1 MKNIYQDSN
10 DNISSKS
17 ESKWLNIKL
26 LLEKKLILENSINE
40 IKLKIQEQLSSKLSE
55 IYKDKLMIQSL
66 IEKNKNLISSWKN
79 KENNNISWNNYN
91 YNFNITKDLKDLY
104 PGSVDDII
112 QFFFLFQR
120 KSFSYDTF
128 N

>member
-17 ESKWLNIKL
+17 ESKWLNIKIL
-26 LLEKKLILENSINE
+26 LKKKLILENSINE

-55 IYKDKLMIQSL
+55 IYKEKLMIQSL
-66 IEKNKNLISSWKN
+66 IENNKNLISSWKN

-112 QFFFLFQR
+112 QFFFISEKIIQL
-120 KSFSYDTF
+120 
-128 N
+128 

>member
-26 LLEKKLILENSINE
+26 LLKKKLIFENSINE
-40 IKLKIQEQLSSKLSE
+40 IKLKIQEQLSPKLSE
-55 IYKDKLMIQSL
+55 IYKEKLMIQSL

-112 QFFFLFQR
+112 HFFFISEKIIQL
-120 KSFSYDTF
+120 
-128 N
+128 

>member
-26 LLEKKLILENSINE
+26 LLKKKLILENSINE

-55 IYKDKLMIQSL
+55 IYKEKLMIQSL

-112 QFFFLFQR
+112 QFFFISEKIIQL
-120 KSFSYDTF
+120 
-128 N
+128 

>member
-26 LLEKKLILENSINE
+26 LLKKKLILENSINE

-55 IYKDKLMIQSL
+55 IYKEKLMIQSL

-112 QFFFLFQR
+112 QFFLFQR

>member
-17 ESKWLNIKL
+17 GSKWLNIKL
-26 LLEKKLILENSINE
+26 LLKKKIILENSINE

-55 IYKDKLMIQSL
+55 IYKEKLMIQSL

-112 QFFFLFQR
+112 QFFFISEKIIQL
-120 KSFSYDTF
+120 
-128 N
+128 

>member
-26 LLEKKLILENSINE
+26 LLKKKLILENSINE

-55 IYKDKLMIQSL
+55 IYKEKLMIQSL
-66 IEKNKNLISSWKN
+66 IEKNKNLI
-79 KENNNISWNNYN
+79 
-91 YNFNITKDLKDLY
+91 
-104 PGSVDDII
+104 II
-112 QFFFLFQR
+112 LILQ
-120 KSFSYDTF
+120 KI
-128 N
+128 